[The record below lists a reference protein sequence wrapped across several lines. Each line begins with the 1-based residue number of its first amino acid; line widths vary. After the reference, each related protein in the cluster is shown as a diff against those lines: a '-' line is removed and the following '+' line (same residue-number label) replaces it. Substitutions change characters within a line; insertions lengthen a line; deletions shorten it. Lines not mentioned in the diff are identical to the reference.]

1 MVSERNSSAL
11 SAVWD
16 GSSLEVFVLGSSL
29 VADAVND
36 PVFLCGWLSWSFVP
50 DSEWSWTQ
58 VAGVDGRVVSR
69 LVVGEISVSDRCASA
84 DDQSVVSER
93 NSSALSAV
101 WDSSSS
107 EVFVFCSSLIAD
119 AVNDPVFLSG
129 HLCLF

>member
-58 VAGVDGRVVSR
+58 VAGVDG
-69 LVVGEISVSDRCASA
+69 LVVGELSVSDRCASA

-101 WDSSSS
+101 CDSSSLK
-107 EVFVFCSSLIAD
+107 VFVLGSSLIAD

-129 HLCLF
+129 RCLSSKSS